1 MNVSDI
7 RPVNCCGR
15 EPKAYDLTPFAS
27 FVGATPVLPSLYWDV
42 YSAEQRWKA
51 MGKLLKKLC
60 EYVEYM
66 GDEIN
71 IDRDAINNLQ
81 EEFQKIIDGE
91 YDEHFQKLIE
101 DWIRDNFAELF
112 SSGIKQVYFGLTSNG
127 YFCAYIPDSWNE
139 ITFDTGAVYGRSDYG
154 RLILKFEAD
163 PNAQGVIDNTYT
175 NFTLNGGSDLD
186 NLIADVEVT
195 ARRGDKSYET
205 LFSNMDL
212 EVPDY
217 GNI

>member
-1 MNVSDI
+1 
-7 RPVNCCGR
+7 
-15 EPKAYDLTPFAS
+15 
-27 FVGATPVLPSLYWDV
+27 
-42 YSAEQRWKA
+42 

-71 IDRDAINNLQ
+71 IDRDTINTIQ
-81 EEFQKIIDGE
+81 EQLQKIIDGE
-91 YDEHFQKLIE
+91 YDEHFTELIAE
-101 DWIRDNFAELF
+101 WIRDNFAELF

-186 NLIADVEVT
+186 ALIADVEVT

-205 LFSNMDL
+205 LFSNMDV